1 MKLFYRRGL
10 SNLVIAKI
18 HSIGKLDFTL
28 AKLRKSAVTKNKCR
42 HKRFVILVRDVFIII
57 FDFVQ
62 EGYSFIRILGT
73 VKSVM
78 LSRYK
83 IITTTRAL
91 FRTMS

>member
-1 MKLFYRRGL
+1 MKLFYRGGL
-10 SNLVIAKI
+10 SNLVI
-18 HSIGKLDFTL
+18 

-62 EGYSFIRILGT
+62 EGYAFIRILGT

-78 LSRYK
+78 LSRYN

-91 FRTMS
+91 FRTMSYI